1 VTGDRCRLLFL
12 RPDGAKPAP
21 CTKNLHVKGGDV
33 LHRAP
38 ASRPGGARTQ
48 APTQARS
55 HAARCRPC
63 RVSHPGGTRPARAP
77 EGRAPRGAPPA
88 PRRDALPGSPPA
100 RCRARL
106 RRAPG
111 HVASRTPE
119 GRAPRHPPRPALTLP
134 PVGHASGVPPAVPRA
149 PLPPVGHAS
158 GVCLRLC
165 RVSRPGGARTQAPTQ
180 ARSHAAR
187 CRPCRVSHPGGTRP
201 ARTPEG
207 RAPRGAPPAPRR
219 DALPG
224 SPPARCRA
232 RLRRA
237 PGHVA
242 SRTPEG
248 RAPRFTACPL

>member
-165 RVSRPGGARTQAPTQ
+165 RVSRPGGTRTQAPTQ

-187 CRPCRVSHPGGTRP
+187 CRPHLRHASGHAACTTRETLPIGKAVPRAPHARRRRSGRCSPAHTCAPEGHAPSSRARARATRP
-201 ARTPEG
+201 
-207 RAPRGAPPAPRR
+207 PA
-219 DALPG
+219 L
-224 SPPARCRA
+224 
-232 RLRRA
+232 
-237 PGHVA
+237 
-242 SRTPEG
+242 
-248 RAPRFTACPL
+248 F